1 MPSTSI
7 QARINAFESL
17 SNNAHNNGDNKTD
30 VLETVPI
37 FARPPPSPSPS
48 PPNLGRKTSLIDLK
62 DWVVDDGPSL
72 IDSTKTPTQQA
83 FSNAKIMN
91 GSANTGPL
99 INLDSSPPK
108 PKPKPKPANLS
119 TALNKKPPPQLSARR
134 SSYTSLK
141 SLPSSSSTPFVDS
154 LTVEHAH
161 RYPPLTVDLSARSNT
176 AANHAPSSS
185 ISSFHSVSLSSD
197 TDPSTPGS
205 VANFIATFPV
215 DEDPHLPR
223 RDADSIS
230 LTESYEEVSTSSLAS
245 PATERLI
252 NLDWERASSNR
263 KPMPPK
269 LPQRPSSTKSPVV
282 KSTPPP
288 SHPVSR
294 TASAS
299 SSSPT
304 SPIIRPSSSSTTL
317 SSAFHTPPYTPR
329 RSAPPPPSS
338 RASDRSSIQSTTT
351 IHSFSSSSN
360 SHQSRNANP
369 SLLSLKIRRPTPVPL
384 AARKRYEAVFN
395 ANILQRRRVQKL
407 KQEEKP
413 ALLSPGEARGRRA
426 VGWRGLSV
434 DLVTCDDMTLAE
446 QQSRE
451 DKDSNMEEAIGSNDK
466 LEGAIIK
473 LIWKR
478 SGLENAQLAEIW
490 NECDLTGQGAL
501 SMEGFVKGMWRIDEE
516 LRRAQSQALK
526 SAKSLGNLSDIYRSN
541 STLGHTPSVPK
552 IPPKPKSRDILR

>member
-17 SNNAHNNGDNKTD
+17 SNNPPNGNDNHSD
-30 VLETVPI
+30 VFDSVPV
-37 FARPPPSPSPS
+37 FAKSPPSPSPS

-62 DWVVDDGPSL
+62 DWVVDDGPRL
-72 IDSTKTPTQQA
+72 IDNTKTPTQQA
-83 FSNAKIMN
+83 FSNGRGTN
-91 GSANTGPL
+91 HGVETGPL
-99 INLDSSPPK
+99 INLEAASPK

-119 TALNKKPPPQLSARR
+119 TSLNKKPPPQLPARR

-141 SLPSSSSTPFVDS
+141 SLPSSSSTPSVDS

-161 RYPPLTVDLSARSNT
+161 RYPPLSVDLSARSN
-176 AANHAPSSS
+176 ASGSHAPSSS

-215 DEDPHLPR
+215 DKDAAFPR
-223 RDADSIS
+223 RDTDSIS

-252 NLDWERASSNR
+252 NLDWEKAKANR
-263 KPMPPK
+263 KPPPPK
-269 LPQRPSSTKSPVV
+269 LPQRPSSIKSPDLRN
-282 KSTPPP
+282 TPPP

-294 TASAS
+294 ATSAS
-299 SSSPT
+299 GSNPT

-317 SSAFHTPPYTPR
+317 SSAFHNPPYTPR

-351 IHSFSSSSN
+351 THSFSSSSN

-369 SLLSLKIRRPTPVPL
+369 SLLSVKVRRPTPIPP

-395 ANILQRRRVQKL
+395 ANILQRRKAQKL

-413 ALLSPGEARGRRA
+413 ALLSPVEARGRRA

-434 DLVTCDDMTLAE
+434 DLVTGDDMTATNGKE
-446 QQSRE
+446 KE
-451 DKDSNMEEAIGSNDK
+451 DDIDDKVGNDER
-466 LEGAIIK
+466 LEGSIVR

-478 SGLENAQLAEIW
+478 SGLESSTLAEIW

-501 SMEGFVKGMWRIDEE
+501 GIEGFVKGMWRIDEE
-516 LRRAQSQALK
+516 LRRAQTQALK
-526 SAKSLGNLSDIYRSN
+526 SAKSLSSLSSAYRS
-541 STLGHTPSVPK
+541 SGSLGRKASVPK
-552 IPPKPKSRDILR
+552 LPPRPKSRDILR